1 MARRPVTYRS
11 TRAFRQP
18 LANLTGR
25 AQARPVSTAL
35 LLFGLV
41 LLIVWLRN
49 GRQLPDRQRT
59 LALLVGAA
67 VVTASAS
74 VAPEFVTALLLA
86 TLVVVAIDQQAVV
99 VDAIRR
105 VQAMLTGSGGSAAT
119 PAPGNTVGL
128 RPI

>member
-1 MARRPVTYRS
+1 MARRTTLTSAAQAPG
-11 TRAFRQP
+11 RAF
-18 LANLTGR
+18 TGR

-41 LLIVWLRN
+41 LLVVWLRN
-49 GRQLPDRQRT
+49 GRQLPDRQRS

-74 VAPEFVTALLLA
+74 VAPEFITALLLA

-105 VQAMLTGSGGSAAT
+105 VQAMLTGPTGAASGGPVQRT
-119 PAPGNTVGL
+119 GLAPN
-128 RPI
+128 